1 MLLNYL
7 SYDYG
12 RLKYSNKLEQYK
24 LEQSIINN
32 QKIVELSKQNNEI
45 QKKFVLNNLE
55 KDREIHNLN
64 KRNAAIISSLQ
75 SRPQRTT
82 SDPITDTKVTAPEP
96 TGTGS
101 TGQQLFREDAE
112 FLIGE
117 AAAADILRKALEMCI
132 RSYDEVR
139 EAYNR
144 QDGTY
149 REPKD

>member
-1 MLLNYL
+1 MAKYILVLAGIILLNYL

-32 QKIVELSKQNNEI
+32 QKIVELSKKNDEI

-55 KDREIHNLN
+55 KDREIYNLN
-64 KRNAAIISSLQ
+64 QRHAVIVSSLQ

-82 SDPITDTKVTAPEP
+82 SNPTTDTKSTAPEP

-117 AAAADILRKALEMCI
+117 ATRAETLKQALLEC
-132 RSYDEVR
+132 RRNKDEH
-139 EAYNR
+139 
-144 QDGTY
+144 
-149 REPKD
+149 